1 MEIGRSSMRKVTVLA
16 VIATLALLMGGASEA
31 YADPPGNN
39 GTVKIHAEPG
49 NHAEPTM
56 ANEPHVCLF
65 HIHGFNFDANATGQW
80 HIEAWAPTSGG
91 TGIGTT
97 SWGPANA
104 AGEWQTGTI
113 HLNPGHY
120 KLFWKQTQP
129 STPGGDKQKVFWV
142 ECGETPGGGSGGATG
157 STGSTGSSAGG
168 NGNGNGQGN
177 GNAGGNGNA
186 SGNGNENGNAGGNGN
201 GNGNSSGN
209 VNAGGSVSGGTT
221 LTSGAA
227 VSASAQSGVVA
238 GSQSAP
244 QITQSGQGVVQGVQS
259 LPSTSTDTSHTP
271 LVVLGMVILA
281 TGVVLLRRPA
291 IAPNP

>member
-1 MEIGRSSMRKVTVLA
+1 MRKVTVLA
-16 VIATLALLMGGASEA
+16 VIATLALLIGGASEA

-65 HIHGFNFDANATGQW
+65 HIHGFNFDANAKGDW

-129 STPGGDKQKVFWV
+129 SAPGGDKQKVFWV
-142 ECGETPGGGSGGATG
+142 ECGQTPTGGSGGAVG
-157 STGSTGSSAGG
+157 STGSTGS
-168 NGNGNGQGN
+168 
-177 GNAGGNGNA
+177 
-186 SGNGNENGNAGGNGN
+186 NAGGNGN

-209 VNAGGSVSGGTT
+209 VNTGGSVSGGTT
-221 LTSGAA
+221 VTTGAA
-227 VSASAQSGVVA
+227 VSATAQNGVVA

-244 QITQSGQGVVQGVQS
+244 QIAQSGQGVVQGVQN

-271 LVVLGMVILA
+271 LVVLGMAILA
-281 TGVVLLRRPA
+281 TGVVLLRRRV